1 MNYEADIQIDDN
13 SLDLEWLD
21 QPSLMLKYARVS
33 AQTRRILDEA
43 KQNLDVVR
51 AELDKDIRENP
62 DDYGI
67 AKVTEGSITS
77 AINTSDDYKKA
88 FKAFLDAKYEADMAG
103 GAVRAFDARKD
114 ALENLV
120 RLHGQQ
126 YFAGPKIPR
135 DLAWERKEKEKKTD
149 KGVASKL
156 TRNKI

>member
-1 MNYEADIQIDDN
+1 MSYEKDIIIDDS
-13 SLDLEWLD
+13 SLDVEWLE
-21 QPSLMLKYARVS
+21 QPSLMMKYARIS
-33 AQTRRILDEA
+33 AQTRRILDES
-43 KQNLDVVR
+43 KQNLDVVK

-67 AKVTEGSITS
+67 GKITEGAITS
-77 AINTSDDYKKA
+77 AINTADEYKNA
-88 FKAFLDAKYEADMAG
+88 FKSYLDAKYETDMAQ

-156 TRNKI
+156 TRNKQ